1 MMIVGVDVAEGGI
14 VKSVQWRGMRRV
26 LVGAVVLG
34 LSAGLVAA
42 CASANA
48 EAPHPGH
55 AAAAAPQVPAPVVP
69 RLDLQPAA
77 GATDV
82 HPLGAARATATAGTL
97 RDVALTDSQGKALPG
112 TYSAD
117 LSQWTA
123 TAPLAY
129 RETYTWTGSMVA
141 PDGAVTPLTGSFTT
155 IAPKRLVKATTNI
168 GEGATVG
175 VAAPVEIHFN
185 RNLSD
190 AAKAT
195 VERGLQIATS
205 TPVEGAW
212 AWLSDDATGSRVH
225 WRPEQYWPV
234 GTQVSV
240 VAPLY
245 GMDLGTAGY
254 GSADLTTH
262 FTIGRSQIVKADED
276 SHRIVVIRD
285 GQQVMDL
292 PASYGLET
300 DPRRVTRSG
309 VHIVMAKSEKVLMS
323 NPAYGYENVPEYWA
337 VRISNNGE
345 FIHANPASQSAQG
358 RRNVSH
364 GCINLSTANA
374 KAYFDTA
381 LYGDPVEVTGS
392 SVALSAQDGD
402 VYDWAV
408 PWNQWKAMSKLDA

>member
-1 MMIVGVDVAEGGI
+1 M
-14 VKSVQWRGMRRV
+14 KTVQWRAVRRI
-26 LVGAVVLG
+26 LAGAVALG
-34 LSAGLVAA
+34 VSAGLVAA

-48 EAPHPGH
+48 DASHTGPT
-55 AAAAAPQVPAPVVP
+55 AAPQAPATVVT

-97 RDVALTDSQGKALPG
+97 DDVALTDSDGDALPG
-112 TYSAD
+112 TYSGD
-117 LSQWTA
+117 RSQWTA
-123 TAPLAY
+123 TAPLDY
-129 RETYTWTGSMVA
+129 RETYTWSGTMVA
-141 PDGAVTPLTGSFTT
+141 PDGAATPLAGSFTT
-155 IAPKRLVKATTNI
+155 VAPKRLVKASTNI

-175 VAAPVEIHFN
+175 VAAPIEIRFN
-185 RNLSD
+185 RDLSD
-190 AAKAT
+190 AAKAE
-195 VERGLQIATS
+195 VERGLTVTTS

-212 AWLSDDATGSRVH
+212 AWLPDDAMGSRVH
-225 WRPEQYWPV
+225 WRPKEYWPV

-240 VAPLY
+240 AAPLY
-245 GMDLGTAGY
+245 GKDLGTAGY

-262 FTIGRSQIVKADED
+262 FTIGRSQIVKADEN

-323 NPAYGYENVPEYWA
+323 NPDYGYQNVPEYWA

-358 RRNVSH
+358 RRNISH
-364 GCINLSTANA
+364 GCINLSIANA
-374 KAYFDTA
+374 KAYFQTA
-381 LYGDPVEVTGS
+381 MYGDPVEVTGS
-392 SVALSAQDGD
+392 SVPLSAQDGD

-408 PWNQWKAMSKLDA
+408 PWDAWKAMSKLTV

>member
-1 MMIVGVDVAEGGI
+1 
-14 VKSVQWRGMRRV
+14 VKSVQWRAVRRI
-26 LVGAVVLG
+26 LVGAVAVG
-34 LSAGLVAA
+34 VSAGLVAA

-48 EAPHPGH
+48 DPRSSHVADPAQAP
-55 AAAAAPQVPAPVVP
+55 ATIVP

-77 GATDV
+77 GTADV
-82 HPLGAARATATAGTL
+82 HPLGAARASATAGTL
-97 RDVALTDSQGKALPG
+97 RDVALTDSDGEALPG
-112 TYSAD
+112 TYSGDRA
-117 LSQWTA
+117 QWTA

-129 RETYTWTGSMVA
+129 RETYTWSGSMVA
-141 PDGAVTPLTGSFTT
+141 PDGTVTPLAGSFATV
-155 IAPKRLVKATTNI
+155 APKRLVKASTNI

-175 VAAPVEIHFN
+175 IAAPIEIRFD
-185 RNLSD
+185 RDLSD
-190 AAKAT
+190 DAKAE
-195 VERGLQIATS
+195 VERGLQVTTS

-212 AWLSDDATGSRVH
+212 AWLPDDAMGSRVH
-225 WRPEQYWPV
+225 WRPKEYWPV
-234 GTQVSV
+234 GTQVAV
-240 VAPLY
+240 NAPLY
-245 GMDLGTAGY
+245 GKDLGSAGY

-276 SHRIVVIRD
+276 SHRILVVRD
-285 GQQVMDL
+285 GQQIMDL

-323 NPAYGYENVPEYWA
+323 NPDYGYVNMPEYWA

-358 RRNVSH
+358 RRNISH
-364 GCINLSTANA
+364 GCINLSIKNA

-392 SVALSAQDGD
+392 SVPLSARDGD

-408 PWNQWKAMSKLDA
+408 PWDEWKAMSKLTA